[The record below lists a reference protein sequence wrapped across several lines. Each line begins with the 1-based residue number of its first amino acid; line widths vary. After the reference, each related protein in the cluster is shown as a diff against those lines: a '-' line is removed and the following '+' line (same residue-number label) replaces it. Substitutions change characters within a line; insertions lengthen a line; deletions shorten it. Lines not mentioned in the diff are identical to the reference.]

1 MFARQWQMDFIR
13 NCEMTSLDFISFEVG
28 ENTVWHKLSL
38 IVFHTGNVT
47 SGQTAKLH
55 GSGLLFGGLRIR
67 LVDMLDREVYVL
79 KDTTVPKMIVLYQH
93 Y

>member
-1 MFARQWQMDFIR
+1 
-13 NCEMTSLDFISFEVG
+13 MTGEISTKF
-28 ENTVWHKLSL
+28 S
-38 IVFHTGNVT
+38 IYT
-47 SGQTAKLH
+47 SAKLH
-55 GSGLLFGGLRIR
+55 GSGLLFGGLRMR